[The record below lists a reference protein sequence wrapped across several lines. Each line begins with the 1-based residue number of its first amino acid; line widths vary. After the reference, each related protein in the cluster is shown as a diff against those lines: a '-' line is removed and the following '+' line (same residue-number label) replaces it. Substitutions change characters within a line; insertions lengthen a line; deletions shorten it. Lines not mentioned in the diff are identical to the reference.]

1 MADPHLG
8 FVVAAYAVAAATIA
22 AMIGAVV
29 LDGRRLNA
37 QMEKAARALE
47 AARARLAGCGAPMST
62 DAETAPRPRRWLAY
76 LPLAV
81 FAALAWLLFDAALRR
96 RPASIPSTLIGQS
109 APRLDLPGLDGATGL
124 TDADL
129 RSGHVSVVNIFASW
143 CEPCHYEHE
152 FLMALAADPS
162 LKAKGVAVFGV
173 AQKDSAENIR
183 RFLGAKGDPYAK
195 VGLDQDGRAGIDWG
209 VYGVPETFIVRGDG
223 SLAFKLVGPMTAA
236 TLESEI
242 KPQILKAMN

>member
-1 MADPHLG
+1 
-8 FVVAAYAVAAATIA
+8 
-22 AMIGAVV
+22 
-29 LDGRRLNA
+29 
-37 QMEKAARALE
+37 
-47 AARARLAGCGAPMST
+47 MSA
-62 DAETAPRPRRWLAY
+62 DAETAPRPRRWLVY

-81 FAALAWLLFDAALRR
+81 FAALAWLLFMRLYAGD
-96 RPASIPSTLIGQS
+96 PASIPSALIGQS
-109 APRLDLPGLDGATGL
+109 APQLDLPGLDGATGL

-143 CEPCHYEHE
+143 CEPCHFEHE
-152 FLMALAADPS
+152 YLMALAADPS
-162 LKAKGVAVFGV
+162 LQAKGVAIYGV

-195 VGLDQDGRAGIDWG
+195 VGLDQDGRAGIYWG

-236 TLESEI
+236 TLESEV